1 MLRCFPRVALLGTVL
16 ALGFGFQPVAA
27 HAAAS
32 ASTTTFDYSLTTA
45 TTIPADP
52 TAVAASGATTP
63 SGPQVV
69 WYTITPTSS
78 GVAPTLIDVS
88 PGPLVI
94 QSSSTGFD
102 LSTLKVVD
110 GVVTTASSS
119 GQPEALLGLVFVNQA
134 FQPGNVLNIAL
145 TFNGAVSNPPE
156 LQLTPGGTIF
166 QADPPTT
173 TSAGTSGNAGSSS
186 GSSTSGIINNPE
198 PLSVILWSAVLVG
211 VVARNRMLSR
221 RMAD

>member
-1 MLRCFPRVALLGTVL
+1 MLRCLSRVALLGTVL
-16 ALGFGFQPVAA
+16 ALGFGLQPMAA

-52 TAVAASGATTP
+52 TAVAAGATP

-119 GQPEALLGLVFVNQA
+119 GQPEQLLGLVFVNQA

-166 QADPPTT
+166 QGEPATT
-173 TSAGTSGNAGSSS
+173 TASATTSGNGGSSS
-186 GSSTSGIINNPE
+186 GSSSNAIPE
-198 PLSVILWSAVLVG
+198 PLSLILWSAVLVG
-211 VVARNRMLSR
+211 VVARNRLLGR
-221 RMAD
+221 RQED